1 MQLATDH
8 HLLETLRFELSQCRI
23 YSRGENLD
31 DLATGV
37 DARQQRRA
45 HPEQFHRIVHNDRH

>member
-23 YSRGENLD
+23 YSRARTLKI
-31 DLATGV
+31 
-37 DARQQRRA
+37 ARQGSM
-45 HPEQFHRIVHNDRH
+45 PDNGIKQFHRIVHNDQH